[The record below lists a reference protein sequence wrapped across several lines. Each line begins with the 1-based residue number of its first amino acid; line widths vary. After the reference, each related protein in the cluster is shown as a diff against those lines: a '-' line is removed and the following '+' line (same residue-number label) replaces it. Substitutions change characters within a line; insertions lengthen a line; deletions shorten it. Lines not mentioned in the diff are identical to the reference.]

1 LPCRRTMSRLPPFE
15 KRECPAPRSRP
26 AWETQRESKKLCFGT
41 TPVRASHV
49 VDYKALSRTTSP
61 RKRVRNTSTPAAK
74 TRPGSTEAL
83 SNLLARE
90 LHDGVAQTLS
100 AMLLDLANFRV
111 EQYGRAGVLKQVD
124 LLEQS
129 TRKAL
134 ADLRALLVELRSQQ
148 FTEEDLV
155 TLVRRGLLERQGRA
169 RGVEFGLQVA
179 PEWPDRLAA
188 PAAMELYRVIAEAV
202 DNGVRHGEAR
212 KIQVTLAVGL
222 GDRLGVITITDDG
235 RGLPKNAGVHDR
247 AGLGILGMRERASL
261 LNGDV
266 TLERGPDGR
275 GTSVVVTV
283 PLVGLGRP
291 ETKA

>member
-1 LPCRRTMSRLPPFE
+1 MT
-15 KRECPAPRSRP
+15 A
-26 AWETQRESKKLCFGT
+26 G
-41 TPVRASHV
+41 RAIHGV
-49 VDYKALSRTTSP
+49 NYKALTRTTSP
-61 RKRVRNTSTPAAK
+61 RKRVRASTPAAK

-83 SNLLARE
+83 GNLLARE

-100 AMLLDLANFRV
+100 TMLLDLENFRV

-148 FTEEDLV
+148 FAEEDLV
-155 TLVRRGLLERQGRA
+155 TLVRRGLLERQARA

-179 PEWPDRLAA
+179 PEWPDRLASR
-188 PAAMELYRVIAEAV
+188 AAMELYRVIAEAV
-202 DNGVRHGEAR
+202 DNGVRHGQAS

-222 GDRLGVITITDDG
+222 GGRLGVITITDDG
-235 RGLPKNAGVHDR
+235 RGLPEDAEVRDR
-247 AGLGILGMRERASL
+247 PGLGILGMRERASL
-261 LNGDV
+261 LDGDV
-266 TLERGPDGR
+266 RLEQGPDGR

-283 PLVGLGRP
+283 PLAGLGSEP
-291 ETKA
+291 KP